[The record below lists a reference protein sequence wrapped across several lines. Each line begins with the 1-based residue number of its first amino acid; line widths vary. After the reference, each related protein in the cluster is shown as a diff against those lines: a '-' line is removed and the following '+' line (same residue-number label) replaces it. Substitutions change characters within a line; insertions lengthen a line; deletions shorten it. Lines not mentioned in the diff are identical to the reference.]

1 MDVSI
6 RPASLRPK
14 SSIDHHMKFSVKTI
28 LLLTGTALLFSVS
41 TVRAADANEE
51 IIEGIMKKYHKAPR
65 GTDNIAQ
72 KFQKGT
78 ATPEEVKD
86 LVAAYDK
93 LAKTKPPK
101 GDEKS
106 WKEKTTK
113 LAEAAHA
120 LQKGDANGAAM
131 FKEAVNCKACHMAH
145 KPD

>member
-1 MDVSI
+1 
-6 RPASLRPK
+6 
-14 SSIDHHMKFSVKTI
+14 MKFSVKSI
-28 LLLTGTALLFSVS
+28 ALLSGAAIIFAAPAI
-41 TVRAADANEE
+41 RAADAQTDEE

-65 GTDNIAQ
+65 GTDNVAQ

-120 LQKGDANGAAM
+120 LQKNDPNGAAM
-131 FKEAVNCKACHMAH
+131 FKEAVNCKACHSVH

>member
-1 MDVSI
+1 
-6 RPASLRPK
+6 
-14 SSIDHHMKFSVKTI
+14 MKFTVKTI
-28 LLLTGTALLFSVS
+28 ALLAGATLILASS
-41 TVRAADANEE
+41 AVRAADSDEE

-65 GTDNIAQ
+65 GTDNISQ
-72 KFQKGT
+72 KFAKGT

-120 LQKGDANGAAM
+120 LQKGD
-131 FKEAVNCKACHMAH
+131 
-145 KPD
+145 